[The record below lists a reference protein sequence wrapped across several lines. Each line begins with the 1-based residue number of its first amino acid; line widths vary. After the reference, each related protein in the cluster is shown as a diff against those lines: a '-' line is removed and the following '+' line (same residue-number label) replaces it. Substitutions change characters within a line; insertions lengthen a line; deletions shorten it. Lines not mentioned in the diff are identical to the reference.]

1 MLLRYFIKPLVP
13 LRYQSCCTRS
23 FACSFATSTTFER
36 ATEYEIDLISLKKTT
51 RCKRDTLRAKFKFNP
66 FNLTRL
72 ESKLINPDIVTRC
85 VNEVGQDPL
94 DYKNFPISDSKGYL
108 EFIERYNVELRNFFE
123 FIQLTYEREIKTFGQ
138 LTSQE
143 ILSSL
148 NVFKDYCQKGKIEG
162 VNKYSYTSYNYMFE
176 RLSKYLRYDS
186 SFPAFLECN
195 LFNDF
200 ENNKII
206 MDLYKF
212 GIGNFMNEL
221 ESLSKEFSFEK
232 MTKAEIT
239 SAIESTIKQFD
250 DFIQSSEAHNDYSAT
265 FFKGCIQIQRYRHLK
280 SILDALPIE
289 SSHLLYVLNNEN
301 SKLIINKIKDLSGEK
316 ESFKKTIISH
326 QAELSFIRFLSEGSF
341 ESFARLASFLY
352 KLSITTNDELAQT
365 ISLTLLE
372 KFTPFFTNG
381 TLQDSDL
388 RIIEL
393 EAIPPATISNSLR
406 EDYEFSVLA
415 KIELFNFVDELKLL
429 RTFSNKKFGDLVV
442 ADTFKELDNLTG
454 TFTGSSVI
462 LDNLKVL
469 ELELCTLSRYI
480 TWDLSVLDKLVD
492 NPSWVS
498 YLTEVYEAGFENP
511 GKQFDFTKRVPTVP
525 KYTQIPDDLFLHE
538 FVNELKILRTDLLGG
553 FNFKNFSP
561 SGVLSILE
569 HAIEEVQTGY
579 STSPNLTSDTV
590 DDFIKLNRKLWK
602 LFQFNG
608 GNTGILD
615 TLIHS
620 QSVFESVAKKSKS
633 VQRKE
638 DYTQI
643 PEDIELHKYC
653 KELDILRYELG
664 CPYKDCTVSQ
674 IKSFLND
681 KIDSALNNSKIQAS
695 ISKENIEKFIKLE
708 ESLNKLFMISNYPA
722 ILDTLLHSQSVF
734 EEFEKKKKQP
744 NTYTQIPDDL
754 ELHKFSNELEIF
766 RDDELKGSYSEYSA
780 GQIESLMNKRM
791 AEVNNGTE
799 NLNVA
804 SRMNKTNVHEFM
816 RLSRRLARLFDINGG
831 STGIL
836 DTLIQSQSVFD
847 KFEKSKTKSNKYTS
861 PYKQIPDNFMLEE
874 YMLELIQLRTE
885 LGGSDF
891 KSFDCKIILETLK
904 KMVTNKKK
912 FNLDKRIAYSK
923 LYRNICYLFKHN
935 GNSSF
940 ILDNVLISGEV
951 FAKFETDKA
960 FDKSQNPEN
969 LIISQIT
976 KFVNEFDVSLN
987 QLFDQLSLNGAS
999 DFIGIDELEFDK
1011 CISEFLLSN
1020 KDSYQYSVYL
1030 NMIDKIRFFNLKIHN
1045 YPFFLY
1051 SLLQKRNTGEIMN
1064 DRLVKSVHEESDRV
1078 MHNEVKLNES
1088 KRKISVPISE
1098 SANKFDIHDFT
1109 EENTKP
1115 KQEYTNSAALLAS
1128 LSKQKSAA
1136 DLESNGMLKSKHST
1150 DELLKSE
1157 LEIKDAVSS
1166 ALNNNQN
1173 ENHDEH
1179 IQLQNLTTEKVRE
1192 AFKHYTP
1199 PSPSPIPTSQIDKSS
1214 IESFLNNAKK
1224 EKDSAKERK
1233 FRESKAYEWSK
1244 SMYNTRRS
1252 LESHNFFD
1260 PIVPIS
1266 KMSKE
1271 SKELFFPI
1279 LNNGEAE
1286 YLLLT
1291 IGGQTILSK
1300 ENPLG
1305 KNSFPQDM
1313 FTILNKF
1320 SEEDLGRFI
1329 KNVNK
1334 LQKNNWRLIGGGSG
1348 GENEKMLV
1356 LTRNKTAKKDVYLAR
1371 IKTIFATTGAV
1382 FLVLVSLNLWLD
1394 DGSVAA
1400 IDVSTPMESHTS
1412 NNDVDKEAGNNLG
1425 IRNTSQE
1432 NPSTWKKLLW
1442 CTK

>member
-36 ATEYEIDLISLKKTT
+36 TIEYEIDLISLKKTT
-51 RCKRDTLRAKFKFNP
+51 RGKRDSSCAKFKFNP

-72 ESKLINPDIVTRC
+72 ESKLISSDIVTRC
-85 VNEVGQDPL
+85 VNDVRQDPL
-94 DYKNFPISDSKGYL
+94 DYKSFPSNDSKGHL
-108 EFIERYNVELRNFFE
+108 EFIERYNVELRKFLK
-123 FIQLTYEREIKTFGQ
+123 FIQQTCERKIQTFDQ

-143 ILSSL
+143 LLSSL
-148 NVFKDYCQKGKIEG
+148 NVFKGQCQNGKIEG
-162 VNKYSYTSYNYMFE
+162 VNKYNYTSYNYMFE

-186 SFPAFLECN
+186 SFPAFLQSN
-195 LFNDF
+195 LSNDF

-232 MTKAEIT
+232 MTKAEII
-239 SAIESTIKQFD
+239 SAVELAIKQYD
-250 DFIQSSEAHNDYSAT
+250 DFIQLSEANTDYSET

-301 SKLIINKIKDLSGEK
+301 SKLIISKIKDLSGEK
-316 ESFKKTIISH
+316 ESFKKTIINH
-326 QAELSFIRFLSEGSF
+326 QAELNFIRFLSKGSF
-341 ESFARLASFLY
+341 ESFAMLASFLY
-352 KLSITTNDELAQT
+352 KLSITTNDEVTET

-372 KFTPFFTNG
+372 KLTPFFTNG

-393 EAIPPATISNSLR
+393 EAIPPATISNGLR
-406 EDYEFSVLA
+406 ENYEFSVLA

-429 RTFSNKKFGDLVV
+429 RAFSNKKFEDLVV
-442 ADTFKELDNLTG
+442 ADTFAELDKLIG
-454 TFTGSSVI
+454 TFKGSSVI
-462 LDNLKVL
+462 LDNLQVL

-480 TWDLSVLDKLVD
+480 TWDLSVLDNLIDK
-492 NPSWVS
+492 PPWVS
-498 YLTEVYEAGFENP
+498 YLKEVYEAEFENS
-511 GKQFDFTKRVPTVP
+511 GKEFDFTKRVPSARQ
-525 KYTQIPDDLFLHE
+525 YTQIPDDLFLHE
-538 FVNELKILRTDLLGG
+538 FVNELKALKTDLLGG
-553 FNFKNFSP
+553 FNFNLFSP

-579 STSPNLTSDTV
+579 NLSSNITSHTV
-590 DDFIKLNRKLWK
+590 DKFVKLDRKLWK

-620 QSVFESVAKKSKS
+620 QSVFESVTKKSKS
-633 VQRKE
+633 EQKE

-643 PEDIELHKYC
+643 PEDIELHEYC

-674 IKSFLND
+674 IKSFLSD
-681 KIDSALNNSKIQAS
+681 KIDNVLNNSKIQSS
-695 ISKENIEKFIKLE
+695 ISRENIENFIKLE
-708 ESLNKLFMISNYPA
+708 ENLSKLFRINNYPA

-734 EEFEKKKKQP
+734 EGFEKKKKQP
-744 NTYTQIPDDL
+744 SAYIQIPDDL

-766 RDDELKGSYSEYSA
+766 RNDELRGSYGEYSA
-780 GQIESLMNKRM
+780 DQIESLMNKRI
-791 AEVNNGTE
+791 AEINNGIESFSIT
-799 NLNVA
+799 

-831 STGIL
+831 NTGIL
-836 DTLIQSQSVFD
+836 DTLIQSQTVFD
-847 KFEKSKTKSNKYTS
+847 KFEKSKTKSNKSTS
-861 PYKQIPDNFMLEE
+861 TYKEIPDNFMLEE

-885 LGGSDF
+885 LGGRDF
-891 KSFDCKIILETLK
+891 KSFDCKMILDTLK

-923 LYRNICYLFKHN
+923 LYRNVCYLFKHN
-935 GNSSF
+935 GNSSS

-960 FDKSQNPEN
+960 IDKSRNAEN

-976 KFVNEFDVSLN
+976 KFVNEFDVSIN
-987 QLFDQLSLNGAS
+987 QLFNQLRLNGAS
-999 DFIGIDELEFDK
+999 DFLGIDELEFYK
-1011 CISEFLLSN
+1011 HISEFLLSN
-1020 KDSYQYSVYL
+1020 KQDSYQYSVYL
-1030 NMIDKIRFFNLKIHN
+1030 NMIDKIRFFNLKIN
-1045 YPFFLY
+1045 NFPFFLY
-1051 SLLQKRNTGEIMN
+1051 SLVQKRNAGEIIN
-1064 DRLVKSVHEESDRV
+1064 DRLVKSVHEESNLI
-1078 MHNEVKLNES
+1078 MHNEVNLNES
-1088 KRKISVPISE
+1088 KRKISVPVSE

-1109 EENTKP
+1109 EESTKP
-1115 KQEYTNSAALLAS
+1115 KQEYTNSASLLAS

-1136 DLESNGMLKSKHST
+1136 DLESNGMLKSKNST
-1150 DELLKSE
+1150 GDLLKSE
-1157 LEIKDAVSS
+1157 LEIKDAVAF

-1179 IQLQNLTTEKVRE
+1179 DQLQNLTTEKVRE
-1192 AFKHYTP
+1192 TFKHYRP

-1224 EKDSAKERK
+1224 EKDLAKERK

-1334 LQKNNWRLIGGGSG
+1334 LQKNNWRLVGGGSG

-1382 FLVLVSLNLWLD
+1382 FLVLVSLNLWVD
-1394 DGSVAA
+1394 DGSATP
-1400 IDVSTPMESHTS
+1400 IDASAHMESHAS
-1412 NNDVDKEAGNNLG
+1412 NNGEAKEADSNLD
-1425 IRNTSQE
+1425 IRNTSQKD
-1432 NPSTWKKLLW
+1432 PSTWKKLLW